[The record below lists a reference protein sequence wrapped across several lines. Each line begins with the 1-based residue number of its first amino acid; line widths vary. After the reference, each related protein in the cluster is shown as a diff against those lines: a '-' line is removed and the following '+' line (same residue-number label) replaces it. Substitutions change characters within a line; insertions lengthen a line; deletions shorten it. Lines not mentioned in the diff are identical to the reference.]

1 MFNLFTALF
10 FTIGFIAS
18 AFYLSAFFYSLS
30 DKFRESSER
39 KQAHDKRLVTLLESI
54 KQKLDSRL

>member
-1 MFNLFTALF
+1 MLNFLATMFFVIGLLISSFAVGYF
-10 FTIGFIAS
+10 FVFLGEKIS
-18 AFYLSAFFYSLS
+18 
-30 DKFRESSER
+30 ESSER